1 MMIIFKIASNILIII
16 LICIIIF
23 SIVKLIGPSYTINYE
38 DIPKNELQNFMR
50 RNGIKLKD
58 SKEIIKVTMSV
69 VIPDGRCY
77 TIYYKDVN
85 NKKQSEKICIES
97 HENLKE
103 YIEENGEN
111 LEEKYSN
118 IIKHTFYILIIMMIV
133 KGIVT
138 YFYNKKREI

>member
-1 MMIIFKIASNILIII
+1 MMKIFKIASNILIII

-85 NKKQSEKICIES
+85 NKTQSEKICIES

-103 YIEENGEN
+103 YIEKVQNVNKEQIENIAKKVRLN
-111 LEEKYSN
+111 TIYFL
-118 IIKHTFYILIIMMIV
+118 
-133 KGIVT
+133 KG
-138 YFYNKKREI
+138 KE